1 MPSMNDLLERLREI
15 KKKKKKKLHLLK
27 LFSQMFFVLR
37 DYINLWYTLQVID
50 QDS

>member
-1 MPSMNDLLERLREI
+1 MNDLLEQLREE
-15 KKKKKKKLHLLK
+15 KKKKKLYLLR
-27 LFSQMFFVLR
+27 LFFQMFFVLR